1 MYHFIKKKNH
11 PLLYNQNTTPKPEPS
26 LIISQESLPL
36 FFQMLPQFL
45 GDAELVLRNWVGEG
59 VKGTQIMSF
68 LILVLYMLRLQ
79 NPGDL
84 NTAPKIFK
92 DGVAPE
98 LMMLRT
104 LEILHAGRELGLGLQ
119 VFSGRFFLW
128 SQYP

>member
-1 MYHFIKKKNH
+1 
-11 PLLYNQNTTPKPEPS
+11 
-26 LIISQESLPL
+26 
-36 FFQMLPQFL
+36 
-45 GDAELVLRNWVGEG
+45 
-59 VKGTQIMSF
+59 MSF

-84 NTAPKIFK
+84 NTDPKIFK

-119 VFSGRFFLW
+119 VFSGRFFSGASIHKQAKSLLPDVFLVPALNRFSFGSVPYQNSHSDLSSEHSVVEHSMETVLKNSHLAGGIW
-128 SQYP
+128 STGSVL

>member
-1 MYHFIKKKNH
+1 MYHFIKKKSPSALQSKHN
-11 PLLYNQNTTPKPEPS
+11 PQTRTKLNNQPRVPPTFLSDAASIPRGRRAGPE
-26 LIISQESLPL
+26 E
-36 FFQMLPQFL
+36 L
-45 GDAELVLRNWVGEG
+45 GGEG

>member
-1 MYHFIKKKNH
+1 
-11 PLLYNQNTTPKPEPS
+11 
-26 LIISQESLPL
+26 
-36 FFQMLPQFL
+36 MLPQFL
-45 GDAELVLRNWVGEG
+45 GDTELVLRNWVGEG

-98 LMMLRT
+98 LMMPRT
-104 LEILHAGRELGLGLQ
+104 
-119 VFSGRFFLW
+119 
-128 SQYP
+128 